1 MSTPHPVYRPHL
13 NAPKRVELARRAE
26 VLRSMYSSKA
36 TPRQRGS
43 EPPGPSIKPPG
54 TVPPPQHD
62 IMRRPVYV
70 PRSEA
75 PRRPGADDHYRFRS
89 LTATDQAR

>member
-1 MSTPHPVYRPHL
+1 MSTHPMYRPHL
-13 NAPKRVELARRAE
+13 NALKRVDLAPRHDSLP
-26 VLRSMYSSKA
+26 VYSKA

-43 EPPGPSIKPPG
+43 APPGPSAKPPG
-54 TVPPPQHD
+54 TVPPPRHD
-62 IMRRPVYV
+62 IMSAPVYR
-70 PRSEA
+70 PATES

>member
-1 MSTPHPVYRPHL
+1 MYRPHL
-13 NAPKRVELARRAE
+13 NAPKRVNLARRHDSLP
-26 VLRSMYSSKA
+26 VYSKA

-43 EPPGPSIKPPG
+43 EPPGPSAKPPG

-70 PRSEA
+70 PRSEP
-75 PRRPGADDHYRFRS
+75 PRRPGADDHYRYRS
-89 LTATDQAR
+89 LSAA

>member
-1 MSTPHPVYRPHL
+1 MSDHPMYRPHL
-13 NAPKRVELARRAE
+13 NALKRVDLAPRAE
-26 VLRSMYSSKA
+26 GMRVYSKA

-62 IMRRPVYV
+62 IMTRPVYV

-75 PRRPGADDHYRFRS
+75 PRRPGANDHYRFRS
-89 LTATDQAR
+89 LTATADAR